1 MSTDC
6 AVRVLLFLVGVLS
19 YVVTGVGL
27 ANHANEHKQPEQRP
41 GDALPFN
48 EKRVDPSADP
58 SFEVRNLG
66 TVVDDSPRR
75 VRMSPDHVTRSP
87 Q

>member
-27 ANHANEHKQPEQRP
+27 ANHANDHKQPEQRP
-41 GDALPFN
+41 CDSLPSN

-58 SFEVRNLG
+58 SNE
-66 TVVDDSPRR
+66 TVDVERLVESSGR
-75 VRMSPDHVTRSP
+75 VRVSPDHVTRSP

>member
-6 AVRVLLFLVGVLS
+6 AVRVLLFVLGVLS

-27 ANHANEHKQPEQRP
+27 ANHASEHKQPEQRP
-41 GDALPFN
+41 GEALPFN

-58 SFEVRNLG
+58 SIETRDVERIVESSG
-66 TVVDDSPRR
+66 R
-75 VRMSPDHVTRSP
+75 VRVSPDHVTRSP